1 MGRYRA
7 LLTEHDRAILRGER
21 DVSDDKRYQSV
32 SRVRN
37 RMEALGED
45 LELLAEHRPDL
56 IEELQNRHDVRRHI
70 CED

>member
-7 LLTEHDRAILRGER
+7 LLTENDRAILRGER

-32 SRVRN
+32 SRARN
-37 RMEALGED
+37 RIEALGED

-56 IEELQNRHDVRRHI
+56 IEELQNRHDVRSHI